1 MNLMLHILLVLLTL
15 SAITAFDNRPR
26 VPLRLAICAP
36 TLRLR
41 GGSAADSTTG
51 LVSGGSGGW
60 KGAQSYLATT
70 GINITAT
77 AGSIA
82 AYRSAVTLCNS
93 TYLDDPFAA
102 LFARESC
109 PERFKE
115 ILSLPAPKLVR
126 FAVRTK
132 FFDNFIRDCVHRRGI
147 KQVVMIGAGFD
158 ARVLRGKD
166 MRWDT
171 LLPPTARDLM
181 ESNTLTFYELD
192 LPELMDRKRDLL
204 ERSGMGPRAAKAL
217 GACMIFDY
225 VRSIQTK
232 RHANHGMPVA
242 IVHWPSRA
250 STKKEITTLC
260 ICFFCLRAHTLH
272 ACVRD
277 FMQTRINHLEGI
289 NYSICSCSEFMFR
302 LNGVDNTLC
311 TALFKQ
317 THVHKVT
324 QTYTSTHAHTR
335 THRPASRAPN
345 RGRCHDRGLGLTYQ
359 TIRLPPRSPNSLAP

>member
-217 GACMIFDY
+217 GACMNFDY

-242 IVHWPSRA
+242 IVHWPSRGFN
-250 STKKEITTLC
+250 KKEMTTLC
-260 ICFFCLRAHTLH
+260 ICFFCLCAYTLH